1 MSLWKLVLKKC
12 LAFSFLFPCFS
23 SFWPGG
29 VLSFIFSSQ
38 LENGKKGEVSQR
50 KCKQKCKVSP
60 QKRQIA
66 TCNPQQ
72 LKRKF
77 NSDTRQL
84 KVHIVSYRIDNSCD
98 RFLDHHLAHPKTGLD
113 FRFWPALDLI
123 CGQSKVSPANRSI
136 IHRSAETKFSGPRK
150 GSRLSGF

>member
-1 MSLWKLVLKKC
+1 MSLWKLFIKKC
-12 LAFSFLFPCFS
+12 LAFFFLFPCFS

-29 VLSFIFSSQ
+29 VLSVIFSSQ

-84 KVHIVSYRIDNSCD
+84 KVHFVSYGIGSIT
-98 RFLDHHLAHPKTGLD
+98 AATG
-113 FRFWPALDLI
+113 FWTIIWHTLRLDLTFAF
-123 CGQSKVSPANRSI
+123 GLLSTSFAANR
-136 IHRSAETKFSGPRK
+136 KFRQQTGP
-150 GSRLSGF
+150 